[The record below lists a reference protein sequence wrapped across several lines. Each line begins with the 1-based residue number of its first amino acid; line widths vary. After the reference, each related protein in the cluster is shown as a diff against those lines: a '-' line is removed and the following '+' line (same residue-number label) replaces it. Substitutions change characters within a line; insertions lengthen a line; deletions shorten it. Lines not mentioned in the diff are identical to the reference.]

1 MEARNIVV
9 STVPELHAD
18 AGSAIASRAVEGRAQ
33 QRDWVRWAFLL
44 PTVLLLFVI
53 TIYPMLNSL
62 WNSLHYFNLFTPD
75 EKRFVGLG
83 NYVDLLRNDPTF
95 WAVMRITFI
104 YTIGVVAIQFIAGLG
119 MALLLDRAMRG
130 ISILRTLIIIPILI
144 SPVVV
149 GLTWRYM
156 YEPWGVLNY
165 VLGKFG
171 IPPIEWV
178 SSPSYAL
185 ISIMVVDIW
194 QWTPFVVLVL
204 LAGLQSIPREVVEA
218 AALDGLKFRQY
229 FTRILW
235 PLLRPVALIVLLI
248 RMMDALKVFDTV
260 YMLTRGGP
268 GTSTYVAS
276 MYNYVLFFGNYQV
289 GYAAAM
295 SYIILII
302 VNVFAIALIFT
313 LSERE
318 AKEEEAVE
326 EAFKEGRLATGDAS
340 AATA

>member
-1 MEARNIVV
+1 
-9 STVPELHAD
+9 
-18 AGSAIASRAVEGRAQ
+18 
-33 QRDWVRWAFLL
+33 
-44 PTVLLLFVI
+44 
-53 TIYPMLNSL
+53 
-62 WNSLHYFNLFTPD
+62 
-75 EKRFVGLG
+75 
-83 NYVDLLRNDPTF
+83 
-95 WAVMRITFI
+95 
-104 YTIGVVAIQFIAGLG
+104 

-130 ISILRTLIIIPILI
+130 ISLLRTLIIIPILI

-149 GLTWRYM
+149 GLTWRYI

-171 IPPIEWV
+171 VAPVGWV
-178 SSPSYAL
+178 SDPRTAL

-218 AALDGLKFRQY
+218 AALDGLKFRKY

-268 GTSTYVAS
+268 GTATYVAS

-302 VNVFAIALIFT
+302 VNVFAISLIYV
-313 LSERE
+313 LSDRRSKVEADDEFELERVV
-318 AKEEEAVE
+318 AADPLAV
-326 EAFKEGRLATGDAS
+326 A
-340 AATA
+340 

>member
-1 MEARNIVV
+1 V
-9 STVPELHAD
+9 STVPKLHAD
-18 AGSAIASRAVEGRAQ
+18 AAPAVARGTAEGVVQ
-33 QRDWVRWAFLL
+33 QRDWIRWALLL

-62 WNSLHYFNLFTPD
+62 WNSLHYFNLLAPENT
-75 EKRFVGLG
+75 RFVGLG
-83 NYVDLLRNDPTF
+83 NYGDLLTKDPTF
-95 WAVMRITFI
+95 WVVMQITFI
-104 YTIGVVAIQFIAGLG
+104 YTIGVVACQFVAGLG

-130 ISILRTLIIIPILI
+130 ITILRTLIIVPILI

-156 YEPWGVLNY
+156 YEPWGVINY

-171 IPPIEWV
+171 VAPIEWV
-178 SSPSYAL
+178 SSPNYAL
-185 ISIMVVDIW
+185 PSIMIVDIW

-218 AALDGLKFRQY
+218 AALDGIKGWRY

-248 RMMDALKVFDTV
+248 RTMDALKVFDTV
-260 YMLTRGGP
+260 YVLTRGGP
-268 GTSTYVAS
+268 GTTTYVAS
-276 MYNYVLFFGNYQV
+276 MYNYVLFFGNFQV

-302 VNVFAIALIFT
+302 VNVFAIALIYA
-313 LSERE
+313 LSERR
-318 AKEEEAVE
+318 AKEEESAEEVE
-326 EAFKEGRLATGDAS
+326 IERV
-340 AATA
+340 AAADPTPAAI

>member
-1 MEARNIVV
+1 MSAVRGVQADVGAVV
-9 STVPELHAD
+9 PR
-18 AGSAIASRAVEGRAQ
+18 GSVRGRAQ
-33 QRDWVRWAFLL
+33 QRDWIRWALVL
-44 PTVLLLFVI
+44 PTVLVLFVI

-62 WNSLHYFNLFTPD
+62 WNSLHYFNLFKPD
-75 EKRFVGLG
+75 DQRFVGLG
-83 NYVDLLRNDPTF
+83 NYVDLLTNDATF
-95 WAVMRITFI
+95 WTVMQITFI
-104 YTIGVVAIQFIAGLG
+104 YTIVVVTVQFIAGLG

-130 ISILRTLIIIPILI
+130 ITLLRTLIIIPILI

-156 YEPWGVLNY
+156 YEPWGVINY

-171 IPPIEWV
+171 VAPIEWV
-178 SSPSYAL
+178 SSPNFAL
-185 ISIMVVDIW
+185 ISIMIVDIW

-218 AALDGLKFRQY
+218 ASLDGLKFRQY

-268 GTSTYVAS
+268 GTATYVAS
-276 MYNYVLFFGNYQV
+276 MYDYVLFFGNYQV

-302 VNVFAIALIFT
+302 VNVFAIALIFA

-318 AKEEEAVE
+318 AKEEAEGKSDRVGELAV
-326 EAFKEGRLATGDAS
+326 
-340 AATA
+340 AADLNAVG

>member
-1 MEARNIVV
+1 V

-18 AGSAIASRAVEGRAQ
+18 AVPSIAPRTVEGRAQ
-33 QRDWVRWAFLL
+33 QRDWIRWAFLL

-62 WNSLHYFNLFTPD
+62 WNSLHYYNLLAPEDT
-75 EKRFVGLG
+75 RFVGLA
-83 NYVDLLRNDPTF
+83 NYGDLLTKDPTF
-95 WAVMRITFI
+95 WAVMQITFI
-104 YTIGVVAIQFIAGLG
+104 YTIGVVAFQFLAGLG

-130 ISILRTLIIIPILI
+130 ISVLRTLIIVPILI

-156 YEPWGVLNY
+156 YEPWGVINY

-171 IPPIEWV
+171 VAPIEWV
-178 SSPSYAL
+178 SSPVFAL
-185 ISIMVVDIW
+185 PSIMIVDIW

-218 AALDGLKFRQY
+218 AALDGIKGWQY
-229 FTRILW
+229 FIRILW

-260 YMLTRGGP
+260 YVLTRGGP
-268 GTSTYVAS
+268 GTATYVAS

-302 VNVFAIALIFT
+302 VNVFAIALIFA
-313 LSERE
+313 LSERR
-318 AKEEEAVE
+318 AKEEELAE
-326 EAFKEGRLATGDAS
+326 EFEIERV
-340 AATA
+340 AAADPAPAAI

>member
-1 MEARNIVV
+1 M

-18 AGSAIASRAVEGRAQ
+18 AASTLAPRAAEGRVQ
-33 QRDWVRWAFLL
+33 QRDWIRWALLL

-62 WNSLHYFNLFTPD
+62 WNSLHYYNLLAPD
-75 EKRFVGLG
+75 DRRFVGLG

-95 WAVMRITFI
+95 WAVMRITFL
-104 YTIGVVAIQFIAGLG
+104 YTIGVVAIQFIGGLG

-130 ISILRTLIIIPILI
+130 ITLLRTLIIIPILI

-149 GLTWRYM
+149 GLTWRYI
-156 YEPWGVLNY
+156 YEPWGVLNF
-165 VLGKFG
+165 VLGKLG

-178 SSPSYAL
+178 SSPSFAL
-185 ISIMVVDIW
+185 ISIMAVDIW

-218 AALDGLKFRQY
+218 AALDGLKFRQN
-229 FTRILW
+229 FTRIVW
-235 PLLRPVALIVLLI
+235 PLIRPVALIVLLI

-260 YMLTRGGP
+260 YVLTRGGP

-302 VNVFAIALIFT
+302 VNIFAITLIFA
-313 LSERE
+313 LRERSTT
-318 AKEEEAVE
+318 EESAEDVEIARVTAADPTAAAV
-326 EAFKEGRLATGDAS
+326 
-340 AATA
+340 

>member
-1 MEARNIVV
+1 V

-18 AGSAIASRAVEGRAQ
+18 VGSTIAAPSLAQ
-33 QRDWVRWAFLL
+33 KREQQSDWIRWAFLL
-44 PTVLLLFVI
+44 PTVIVLFVI

-75 EKRFVGLG
+75 ETRFVGLG
-83 NYVDLLRNDPTF
+83 NYGDLLTNDPTF
-95 WAVMRITFI
+95 WVVMQITFI
-104 YTIGVVAIQFIAGLG
+104 YTIGVVAIQFVAGLG

-130 ISILRTLIIIPILI
+130 ISVLRTLIIIPILI

-156 YEPWGVLNY
+156 YEPWGVINY

-171 IPPIEWV
+171 IAPVEWV
-178 SSPSYAL
+178 SSPNTAL
-185 ISIMVVDIW
+185 MSIMIVDIW

-302 VNVFAIALIFT
+302 VNVFAIALIWV

-318 AKEEEAVE
+318 AKEEAEGKTDVVPELAIAADLNAV
-326 EAFKEGRLATGDAS
+326 G
-340 AATA
+340 

>member
-1 MEARNIVV
+1 M

-18 AGSAIASRAVEGRAQ
+18 AGSTIAPRATEGRVQ

-62 WNSLHYFNLFTPD
+62 WSSLHYYNLLAPD
-75 EKRFVGLG
+75 DIRFVGLG

-95 WAVMRITFI
+95 WAVMEITFI
-104 YTIGVVAIQFIAGLG
+104 YTIGVVAIQFIVGLG
-119 MALLLDRAMRG
+119 MALLLDRSMRG
-130 ISILRTLIIIPILI
+130 ISLIRTLIIIPILI

-156 YEPWGVLNY
+156 YEPWGVINY

-171 IPPIEWV
+171 VAPIEWV
-178 SSPSYAL
+178 SSPVFAL
-185 ISIMVVDIW
+185 PSIMIVDIW

-218 AALDGLKFRQY
+218 AALDGLKSWQY

-248 RMMDALKVFDTV
+248 RTMDAIKVFDTV
-260 YMLTRGGP
+260 YVLTRGGP
-268 GTSTYVAS
+268 GTATYVAS

-302 VNVFAIALIFT
+302 VNVFAIALIFA
-313 LSERE
+313 LSERRVR
-318 AKEEEAVE
+318 EEESAE
-326 EAFKEGRLATGDAS
+326 EVDIAQV
-340 AATA
+340 AAADPTPAAI

>member
-1 MEARNIVV
+1 M
-9 STVPELHAD
+9 STVPELHVDVSLA
-18 AGSAIASRAVEGRAQ
+18 SAPRAAKGRVQ

-75 EKRFVGLG
+75 DKRFVGLG
-83 NYVDLLRNDPTF
+83 NYGDLLRNDPTF
-95 WAVMRITFI
+95 WAVMQITFI

-130 ISILRTLIIIPILI
+130 ITLLRTLIIIPILI

-165 VLGKFG
+165 ALGKIG
-171 IPPIEWV
+171 IPPVEWV
-178 SSPSYAL
+178 SQPNTAL

-218 AALDGLKFRQY
+218 SALDGLKFRQN
-229 FTRILW
+229 FTRIVW

-302 VNVFAIALIFT
+302 VNVFAIALIFVLT
-313 LSERE
+313 DRE
-318 AKEEEAVE
+318 TKDESSDEVKVE
-326 EAFKEGRLATGDAS
+326 RLAAADVAS
-340 AATA
+340 VA

>member
-1 MEARNIVV
+1 V
-9 STVPELHAD
+9 STAPELHAE
-18 AGSAIASRAVEGRAQ
+18 ASSTVAPRVAAGRAQ
-33 QRDWVRWAFLL
+33 QREWIRWAFLL

-62 WNSLHYFNLFTPD
+62 WNSLHYFNLLAPD
-75 EKRFVGLG
+75 DKRFVGLG
-83 NYVDLLRNDPTF
+83 NYGDLLTKDPTL
-95 WAVMRITFI
+95 WGVMQITFI
-104 YTIGVVAIQFIAGLG
+104 YTIGVVAIQFVAGLG

-130 ISILRTLIIIPILI
+130 ISLLRTLIIVPILI

-156 YEPWGVLNY
+156 YEPWGVINY
-165 VLGKFG
+165 ALGKFG
-171 IPPIEWV
+171 IAPIEWV
-178 SSPSYAL
+178 SSPVYAL
-185 ISIMVVDIW
+185 SSIMLVDIW

-218 AALDGLKFRQY
+218 AQLDGLKSWQY

-268 GTSTYVAS
+268 GTATYVAS

-302 VNVFAIALIFT
+302 VNVFAIALIFA
-313 LSERE
+313 LSERQ
-318 AKEEEAVE
+318 AKEEEVAE
-326 EAFKEGRLATGDAS
+326 DAFKEGRLVSGDATAS
-340 AATA
+340 A

>member
-1 MEARNIVV
+1 M
-9 STVPELHAD
+9 STVSE
-18 AGSAIASRAVEGRAQ
+18 SQAISVAGRARGNTQ
-33 QRDWVRWAFLL
+33 QRDWIRWAFLL
-44 PTVLLLFVI
+44 PTVLVLFVI
-53 TIYPMLNSL
+53 TIYPMINSF

-75 EKRFVGLG
+75 DKRFVGLG
-83 NYVDLLRNDPTF
+83 NYGDLLTKDPTF
-95 WAVMRITFI
+95 WTVMRITFI
-104 YTIGVVAIQFIAGLG
+104 YTIGVVAVQFVGGLG

-130 ISILRTLIIIPILI
+130 ISVLRTLIIVPILI

-165 VLGKFG
+165 VLGRFG
-171 IPPIEWV
+171 IAPVEWV
-178 SSPSYAL
+178 SQPNTAL
-185 ISIMVVDIW
+185 MSIMIVDIW

-268 GTSTYVAS
+268 GISTYVAS

-302 VNVFAIALIFT
+302 VNVFAVTLIFVLSDRRAKDESAEEIALERVVAADP
-313 LSERE
+313 LSV
-318 AKEEEAVE
+318 A
-326 EAFKEGRLATGDAS
+326 
-340 AATA
+340 

>member
-1 MEARNIVV
+1 V
-9 STVPELHAD
+9 STVPKLHSD
-18 AGSAIASRAVEGRAQ
+18 AIPTITSRSVEGGVQR
-33 QRDWVRWAFLL
+33 RDWIRWAFLL

-75 EKRFVGLG
+75 DKRFVGLG

-95 WAVMRITFI
+95 WVVMRITFI
-104 YTIGVVAIQFIAGLG
+104 YTFGVVAIQFIAGLG

-130 ISILRTLIIIPILI
+130 ISLIRTLIIIPILI

-165 VLGKFG
+165 ALGKFG
-171 IPPIEWV
+171 IAPIEWV
-178 SSPSYAL
+178 SSPGYAL
-185 ISIMVVDIW
+185 ISIMIVDIW

-302 VNVFAIALIFT
+302 VNVFAIALIFV
-313 LSERE
+313 LSERQ
-318 AKEEEAVE
+318 AKDEEAVE
-326 EAFKEGRLATGDAS
+326 EAFKEGRLEVSGATT
-340 AATA
+340 AAA

>member
-1 MEARNIVV
+1 M
-9 STVPELHAD
+9 STVPELHSE
-18 AGSAIASRAVEGRAQ
+18 AGSTIATRPVEARVQ

-95 WAVMRITFI
+95 WVVMRITFI

-130 ISILRTLIIIPILI
+130 ITLLRTLIIIPILI

-149 GLTWRYM
+149 GLTWRYI

-165 VLGKFG
+165 ALGKFG
-171 IPPIEWV
+171 IAPIEWV

-260 YMLTRGGP
+260 YVLTRGGP

-302 VNVFAIALIFT
+302 VNVFAIALIFA
-313 LSERE
+313 LSERQ

-326 EAFKEGRLATGDAS
+326 EAFKEGRLVAGDATT
-340 AATA
+340 AAA

>member
-1 MEARNIVV
+1 V
-9 STVPELHAD
+9 STAPELHAD
-18 AGSAIASRAVEGRAQ
+18 ASSTVAPRVAPGRAQ
-33 QRDWVRWAFLL
+33 QREWVRWAFLL

-62 WNSLHYFNLFTPD
+62 WNSLHYFNLLAPD
-75 EKRFVGLG
+75 DKRFVGLG
-83 NYVDLLRNDPTF
+83 NYGDLLTKDPTF
-95 WAVMRITFI
+95 WGVMQITFI
-104 YTIGVVAIQFIAGLG
+104 YTIGVVAIQFVAGLG

-130 ISILRTLIIIPILI
+130 ISLLRTLIIVPILI

-156 YEPWGVLNY
+156 YEPWGVINY
-165 VLGKFG
+165 ALGKFG
-171 IPPIEWV
+171 IAPIEWV
-178 SSPSYAL
+178 SSPVYAL
-185 ISIMVVDIW
+185 PSIMVVDIW

-218 AALDGLKFRQY
+218 AQLDGLKSWQY

-268 GTSTYVAS
+268 GTATYVAS

-302 VNVFAIALIFT
+302 VNVFAIALIYA
-313 LSERE
+313 LSERQ
-318 AKEEEAVE
+318 AKEEEAAE
-326 EAFKEGRLATGDAS
+326 DAFKEGRLVPSDTT
-340 AATA
+340 AAA